1 MDKDI
6 AIMFFQKPKNL
17 CTFQKSIYKEIL
29 KNMKNHFPSALS
41 TMCFEQNTSVLE
53 REFSGGFS

>member
-6 AIMFFQKPKNL
+6 AIMFFQKPKDL
-17 CTFQKSIYKEIL
+17 CTFQKSICKEIL
-29 KNMKNHFPSALS
+29 KNVKNNFSSALG